1 MARKISMRQALN
13 EALDQEMA
21 RDKNVIVMGE
31 DIVGGM
37 GGDGEKD
44 AWGGVLGVTK
54 GLYAKYGERLLDTPL
69 SESAY
74 IGAAVG
80 AAAGEPEVERAE
92 QVRWAHRRTPTFKL
106 PDVDHLV
113 VMRHRQA
120 RFGLP
125 QHGMSQRE
133 RQRVG
138 AQAVDIRVLN
148 DCSIGMAEH
157 GEGMRPGDADSIV
170 NRQILGDEIMC

>member
-21 RDKNVIVMGE
+21 RDKSVIVMGE

-54 GLYAKYGERLLDTPL
+54 GLYAKHGDRLLDTPL

-80 AAAGEPEVERAE
+80 AAACGMPPGAEPMFRDFTG
-92 QVRWAHRRTPTFKL
+92 R
-106 PDVDHLV
+106 
-113 VMRHRQA
+113 
-120 RFGLP
+120 
-125 QHGMSQRE
+125 
-133 RQRVG
+133 
-138 AQAVDIRVLN
+138 
-148 DCSIGMAEH
+148 C
-157 GEGMRPGDADSIV
+157 
-170 NRQILGDEIMC
+170 